1 MTDSRIG
8 MGRTISGIAK
18 VLVAFGG
25 ALFGLAVVV
34 MLVAIFASGKQPHGG
49 ATLFVGAAMLL
60 VPAFVSAVIGY
71 AIHRRRPS
79 RRPPAP

>member
-1 MTDSRIG
+1 VTDSPIG
-8 MGRTISGIAK
+8 MDRAISGIAK

-34 MLVAIFASGKQPHGG
+34 MLVAIFASGKQTHGG
-49 ATLFVGAAMLL
+49 AYLFVGAAMLL

-71 AIHRRRPS
+71 AIHRRRQS